1 MREDHE
7 PQEVLSEE
15 PSLFT
20 VNAHCDKK
28 QQRKSLRS
36 PPSQIVDMMRVVA
49 RKSFPGK
56 RVFMRN
62 LLKFLVQ
69 NLN

>member
-7 PQEVLSEE
+7 PKEVLSEE

-20 VNAHCDKK
+20 VTAQCDKK

-36 PPSQIVDMMRVVA
+36 PPSQLADKMRFVA
-49 RKSFPGK
+49 RKPLHGK

-62 LLKFLVQ
+62 LLKFFGS
-69 NLN
+69 